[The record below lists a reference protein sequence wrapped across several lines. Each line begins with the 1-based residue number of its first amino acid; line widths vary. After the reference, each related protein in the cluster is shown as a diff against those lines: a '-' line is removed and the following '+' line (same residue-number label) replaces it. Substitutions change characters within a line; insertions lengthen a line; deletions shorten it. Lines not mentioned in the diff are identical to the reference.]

1 MKHQIIFL
9 IGAILTIQ
17 LSGCASI
24 THQIVDQLSEES
36 PTLAELDNWKIT
48 GKLAIRTPQK
58 AQSINLI
65 WQQQGI
71 NYTVK
76 LNGPMGFGATTING
90 NQQQA
95 TIKHGSKILTGTPD
109 QLGLELLG
117 VPLSAVA
124 MSWWI
129 KGLTSPN
136 HAKTS
141 NTAIQEDGFISS
153 LQQNG
158 WQLQFSDHQ
167 AQGAFMMPKKISG
180 RRGELSFK
188 LVIKQ
193 WDLFHKPMIKHN

>member
-9 IGAILTIQ
+9 LGALLFCQ

-24 THQIVDQLSEES
+24 SHKISDQPLVES
-36 PTLAELDNWKIT
+36 PNLAELNNWKIT
-48 GKLAIRTPQK
+48 GKLAIRTRQK

-65 WQQQGI
+65 WQQQGV
-71 NYTVK
+71 NYTVN
-76 LNGPMGFGATTING
+76 LNGPMGFGSATIDG

-95 TIKHGSKILTGTPD
+95 TIQQGSKKLIGTPD
-109 QLGLELLG
+109 QLSAQLLG

-129 KGLTSPN
+129 KGLASPD
-136 HAKTS
+136 HVKAS
-141 NTAIQEDGFISS
+141 NIVNQENGVLSS

-167 AQGAFMMPKKISG
+167 VQGAFVMPKKISG